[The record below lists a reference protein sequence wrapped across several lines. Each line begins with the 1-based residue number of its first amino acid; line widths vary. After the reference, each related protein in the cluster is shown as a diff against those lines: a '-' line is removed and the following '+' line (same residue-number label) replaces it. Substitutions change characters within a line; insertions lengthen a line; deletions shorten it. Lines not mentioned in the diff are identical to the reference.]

1 MKRFILIACMLISG
15 SVIQAQIP
23 GSLDLSFGSW
33 GKILVDYNN
42 TLNSAQSIKKLPD
55 GGFVVCGNNGFIGD
69 EETCLLVK
77 FLSNGSLDL
86 TFGNQGMVEFGFG
99 AETSNCFDIAILDDG
114 RILVAGLS
122 FEASNGS
129 IGLARFTADGQP
141 DATFG
146 YSGSLI
152 VDLGNNEYAT
162 SILLL
167 SNNKFLI
174 CGATY
179 GFSGN
184 NDLLLAKFY
193 SNGSIDESFGTNGYT
208 ITDLHNG
215 SLDLAKGMVLHNNKI
230 LVSAYAFDQ
239 PYDAVVLARYT
250 TTGALDPTFGVGG
263 LSVFDGLSIMDMLVE
278 AGTQLAI
285 DHQNRI
291 VVSGVSNG
299 ILGDDGML
307 LRFLPN
313 GYPDNSFGDYGL
325 KIYDIA
331 GDNYFRSLAIQ
342 IDGKI
347 LAAGMSNNGSN
358 DNTFLLRALE
368 DGSPDPSFGLGDG
381 YNVVGLSI
389 GGSQRDMAL
398 AMTIQN
404 DNKVLLTGFADT
416 PDDHY
421 DIVVSRYYLGVVTN
435 TEAINPTGTITA
447 FPDPTG
453 SYLVINS
460 LESVIPAYSF
470 SLSDIR
476 GKIIQQWINT
486 SNQGGNFHL
495 KLNSALPEGIY
506 ILGINDGIRAQSIKI
521 NTAM

>member
-1 MKRFILIACMLISG
+1 
-15 SVIQAQIP
+15 
-23 GSLDLSFGSW
+23 
-33 GKILVDYNN
+33 
-42 TLNSAQSIKKLPD
+42 
-55 GGFVVCGNNGFIGD
+55 
-69 EETCLLVK
+69 
-77 FLSNGSLDL
+77 
-86 TFGNQGMVEFGFG
+86 
-99 AETSNCFDIAILDDG
+99 
-114 RILVAGLS
+114 
-122 FEASNGS
+122 
-129 IGLARFTADGQP
+129 
-141 DATFG
+141 
-146 YSGSLI
+146 
-152 VDLGNNEYAT
+152 
-162 SILLL
+162 
-167 SNNKFLI
+167 
-174 CGATY
+174 
-179 GFSGN
+179 
-184 NDLLLAKFY
+184 
-193 SNGSIDESFGTNGYT
+193 
-208 ITDLHNG
+208 
-215 SLDLAKGMVLHNNKI
+215 
-230 LVSAYAFDQ
+230 
-239 PYDAVVLARYT
+239 
-250 TTGALDPTFGVGG
+250 
-263 LSVFDGLSIMDMLVE
+263 
-278 AGTQLAI
+278 
-285 DHQNRI
+285 
-291 VVSGVSNG
+291 
-299 ILGDDGML
+299 
-307 LRFLPN
+307 
-313 GYPDNSFGDYGL
+313 
-325 KIYDIA
+325 
-331 GDNYFRSLAIQ
+331 
-342 IDGKI
+342 
-347 LAAGMSNNGSN
+347 
-358 DNTFLLRALE
+358 LE